1 MFLTQHDKRRVML
14 EKVLEEHNYK
24 ESALLEILHRAQE
37 IYGFLDKDV
46 LIDIAGSLNLP
57 LSHVYGVIT
66 FYSFFKLRKPGEH
79 IVTGCLGTACYVKGV
94 EEILEA
100 VEEEFNLKRGGS
112 TADGKLS
119 LLITRCIGACAMAP
133 NIVVDD
139 VVIGRATAETVIQK
153 IREALSEEKKVE
165 TC

>member
-1 MFLTQHDKRRVML
+1 MAAKDDKRRILL
-14 EKVLEEHNYK
+14 EKVLKEHNYQ
-24 ESALLEILHRAQE
+24 ESSLLEILHQAQE
-37 IYGFLDKDV
+37 IYGYLDKD
-46 LIDIAGSLNLP
+46 LLMDISGSLNLP
-57 LSHVYGVIT
+57 PSHVYGVVT
-66 FYSFFKLRKPGEH
+66 FYSFFKLKKSGEH

-94 EEILEA
+94 EQIIEA

-139 VVIGRATAETVIQK
+139 QVIGKATKEEVIKK
-153 IREALSEEKKVE
+153 IREVLAEEKKLEVV
-165 TC
+165 